1 MQSSATILV
10 VDDDPSIRRLARR
23 MLSSLGFE
31 TLEAA
36 TGQEALT
43 YLETDP
49 SAFFAMLTDMNLPD
63 MQGDA
68 LCDWARN
75 LYPALPV
82 VFFSGA
88 PLRESARLHLNTP
101 NTFHLPKPFTKDA
114 IGSLFDT
121 LSPGGHS
128 PIRSGAL

>member
-1 MQSSATILV
+1 MPSSATILV

-31 TLEAA
+31 THEAA
-36 TGQEALT
+36 TGQEALKHI
-43 YLETDP
+43 ETKSIP
-49 SAFFAMLTDMNLPD
+49 LTAMLTDMNLPD

-75 LYPALPV
+75 LRPGLPV
-82 VFFSGA
+82 IFFSGA

-101 NTFHLPKPFTKDA
+101 NTFHLPKPFTKEA
-114 IGSLFDT
+114 IGSLFDKFT
-121 LSPGGHS
+121 PPCHPSAS
-128 PIRSGAL
+128 